1 MLLLA
6 QGNALG
12 GAYALINTFGILAV
26 QPPKCHAPLARNL
39 VRDYFLF
46 VTRFLRVAFLSRR
59 LKNAEC
65 VNRGVRYPGRCPG
78 LWATF
83 GLCIMSA
90 ALGNT
95 SKLYCPRLRDI
106 SARLNHLPSFAR
118 HFSPPQSFAFSYEI
132 ASKLW
137 RFAKRPDFHTLE
149 KLRSRSKFF
158 LPP

>member
-1 MLLLA
+1 MLHIA

-12 GAYALINTFGILAV
+12 WAYALINTFGILAV

-78 LWATF
+78 LWATI
-83 GLCIMSA
+83 GLSA
-90 ALGNT
+90 RRNRIWSFVVMPTTVTTGRISYA
-95 SKLYCPRLRDI
+95 RLRRKGKWLGR
-106 SARLNHLPSFAR
+106 AV
-118 HFSPPQSFAFSYEI
+118 SPVVALSPGQ
-132 ASKLW
+132 
-137 RFAKRPDFHTLE
+137 RPGWGVCID
-149 KLRSRSKFF
+149 
-158 LPP
+158 

>member
-1 MLLLA
+1 MALLVCVLRA
-6 QGNALG
+6 RGAWHFCAVGTKMPNVLIAACVTQGNALG
-12 GAYALINTFGILAV
+12 WAYALINTFGILAV

-83 GLCIMSA
+83 GL
-90 ALGNT
+90 T
-95 SKLYCPRLRDI
+95 
-106 SARLNHLPSFAR
+106 ARLNHLPSFAR

-137 RFAKRPDFHTLE
+137 RYAKRPVSYTDIGRHI
-149 KLRSRSKFF
+149 
-158 LPP
+158 